1 MGHILL
7 SSINTFFSEGLQ
19 ELQNKM
25 FYLAA
30 RLMRMS
36 LALGQVHATEGA
48 VNLTLHL

>member
-48 VNLTLHL
+48 VNLTLHQ